1 MEPNLQIFKEIAETL
16 GKLPSREEFTTAF
29 REVLKFVQSLSDSL
43 NRKIDER
50 LAQIKDGKNGIQGPK
65 GDKGDKGDRGPMGR
79 TFIAMRGLQGE
90 QGVPGRDGS
99 SDTPQQVRDKLESI
113 QVEEEKLSISAIAN
127 LKEELDSLKKSA
139 KSSGMASGGVTAFGS
154 IVHSPKHE
162 VFTMNGSD
170 TTVTLS
176 DGVTADGHAA
186 FVRLQGQMLDDGVHY
201 TINGN
206 KISFTFTPDNGAT
219 ISCTYWP

>member
-1 MEPNLQIFKEIAETL
+1 MNNLETFKEIAQTL

-29 REVLKFVQSLSDSL
+29 NGILQFVKNLETAL
-43 NRKIDER
+43 NAKIDAR
-50 LAQIKDGKNGIQGPK
+50 LAQIKNGKDGKDGAQGPK
-65 GDKGDKGDRGPMGR
+65 GDTGSRGPIGR
-79 TFIAMRGLQGE
+79 TFIALRGQQGE

-99 SDTPQQVRDKLESI
+99 PDTPEEIRNKLESI
-113 QVEEEKLSISAIAN
+113 QTEDEKLSISAIAN
-127 LKEELDSLKKSA
+127 LQGQLDAIKKGA
-139 KSSGMASGGVTAFGS
+139 KGSGMASGGTTAFGS

-170 TTVTLS
+170 TTVTLLE
-176 DGVTADGHAA
+176 GVTADGHAA

-201 TINGN
+201 SINGN
-206 KISFTFTPDNGAT
+206 KISFTFTPDNGVT